1 MQASTE
7 AETALIQT
15 VLRSAAARTDRL
27 QTGRPL
33 RVMDLYCG
41 VGTFT
46 LPLLGNGAIV
56 TCYEA
61 DRTAIDSLLAAT
73 RAAGLGASCST
84 HSRDLVVAPV
94 RAEEFCTAKGEPKF
108 DLILLDPPRQGAAE
122 QTAQLVE
129 LADLLYE
136 DASDSVPD
144 IVMVS
149 CNPHTAVRDIAVL
162 VAAGWQLEEVQMID
176 QFVRT
181 AHTEIVTR
189 LVFDGR
195 QNTRR

>member
-1 MQASTE
+1 M
-7 AETALIQT
+7 
-15 VLRSAAARTDRL
+15 
-27 QTGRPL
+27 
-33 RVMDLYCG
+33 
-41 VGTFT
+41 
-46 LPLLGNGAIV
+46 

-61 DRTAIDSLLAAT
+61 DRTAIDSLLTAT
-73 RAAGLGASCST
+73 RAAELRASCST

-94 RAEEFCTAKGEPKF
+94 RAEEFCTAKGVPEF

-129 LADLLYE
+129 LADLLQEY
-136 DASDSVPD
+136 APDSVPDIVPD

-149 CNPHTAVRDIAVL
+149 CNPHTAVRDIAML

-181 AHTEIVTR
+181 THTEIVTR
-189 LVFDGR
+189 MVFDSR

>member
-1 MQASTE
+1 M
-7 AETALIQT
+7 
-15 VLRSAAARTDRL
+15 
-27 QTGRPL
+27 
-33 RVMDLYCG
+33 
-41 VGTFT
+41 
-46 LPLLGNGAIV
+46 

-61 DRTAIDSLLAAT
+61 DRAAIDSLLSAT
-73 RAAGLGASCST
+73 RAAGFEYPAAPVVICSC
-84 HSRDLVVAPV
+84 PV

-108 DLILLDPPRQGAAE
+108 DLILLDPPRRGR
-122 QTAQLVE
+122 QTDRELVA

-136 DASDSVPD
+136 DAPDRVPD
-144 IVMVS
+144 MFQISMVS

-189 LVFDGR
+189 LVFAGR
-195 QNTRR
+195 QSASR

>member
-1 MQASTE
+1 M
-7 AETALIQT
+7 
-15 VLRSAAARTDRL
+15 
-27 QTGRPL
+27 
-33 RVMDLYCG
+33 
-41 VGTFT
+41 
-46 LPLLGNGAIV
+46 
-56 TCYEA
+56 
-61 DRTAIDSLLAAT
+61 
-73 RAAGLGASCST
+73 
-84 HSRDLVVAPV
+84 

-189 LVFDGR
+189 LVFDSR

>member
-1 MQASTE
+1 MLQSVSGKKEAWTSSPYGEQAWGNKKLKAQSDE
-7 AETALIQT
+7 
-15 VLRSAAARTDRL
+15 
-27 QTGRPL
+27 
-33 RVMDLYCG
+33 CG
-41 VGTFT
+41 
-46 LPLLGNGAIV
+46 
-56 TCYEA
+56 
-61 DRTAIDSLLAAT
+61 
-73 RAAGLGASCST
+73 
-84 HSRDLVVAPV
+84 
-94 RAEEFCTAKGEPKF
+94 F

-136 DASDSVPD
+136 NAPDSVPDIVPD

-189 LVFDGR
+189 LVFDDR

>member
-1 MQASTE
+1 M
-7 AETALIQT
+7 
-15 VLRSAAARTDRL
+15 
-27 QTGRPL
+27 
-33 RVMDLYCG
+33 
-41 VGTFT
+41 
-46 LPLLGNGAIV
+46 
-56 TCYEA
+56 
-61 DRTAIDSLLAAT
+61 
-73 RAAGLGASCST
+73 
-84 HSRDLVVAPV
+84 

-129 LADLLYE
+129 LADLLHE
-136 DASDSVPD
+136 DAPDSVPD

>member
-1 MQASTE
+1 M
-7 AETALIQT
+7 
-15 VLRSAAARTDRL
+15 
-27 QTGRPL
+27 
-33 RVMDLYCG
+33 
-41 VGTFT
+41 
-46 LPLLGNGAIV
+46 

-73 RAAGLGASCST
+73 QAAGLRASCST

-94 RAEEFCTAKGEPKF
+94 RSEEFCTAKGEPKF

-189 LVFDGR
+189 LVFNGR

>member
-1 MQASTE
+1 
-7 AETALIQT
+7 
-15 VLRSAAARTDRL
+15 
-27 QTGRPL
+27 
-33 RVMDLYCG
+33 
-41 VGTFT
+41 
-46 LPLLGNGAIV
+46 
-56 TCYEA
+56 
-61 DRTAIDSLLAAT
+61 
-73 RAAGLGASCST
+73 
-84 HSRDLVVAPV
+84 V

-129 LADLLYE
+129 LADLLYK
-136 DASDSVPD
+136 DAVPDIVPD

-181 AHTEIVTR
+181 AHTEIVIR

>member
-1 MQASTE
+1 MYKRQ
-7 AETALIQT
+7 
-15 VLRSAAARTDRL
+15 
-27 QTGRPL
+27 
-33 RVMDLYCG
+33 
-41 VGTFT
+41 
-46 LPLLGNGAIV
+46 LPLLGIGAIV

-73 RAAGLGASCST
+73 RAAGFGVSCST
-84 HSRDLVVAPV
+84 HSRDLVAAPV
-94 RAEEFCTAKGEPKF
+94 RAEEFCTAKGKPEF
-108 DLILLDPPRQGAAE
+108 DLILLDPPRQGAPA

-129 LADLLYE
+129 LTALLYE
-136 DASDSVPD
+136 DAPDSVPD

-149 CNPHTAVRDIAVL
+149 CSPHTAVRDITVL

-181 AHTEIVTR
+181 AHTEIVAR
-189 LVFDGR
+189 LVFDVR

>member
-1 MQASTE
+1 M
-7 AETALIQT
+7 
-15 VLRSAAARTDRL
+15 
-27 QTGRPL
+27 
-33 RVMDLYCG
+33 
-41 VGTFT
+41 
-46 LPLLGNGAIV
+46 
-56 TCYEA
+56 
-61 DRTAIDSLLAAT
+61 
-73 RAAGLGASCST
+73 
-84 HSRDLVVAPV
+84 
-94 RAEEFCTAKGEPKF
+94 
-108 DLILLDPPRQGAAE
+108 LDPPRKGAAE

-136 DASDSVPD
+136 DASDSVPDIVPD

-189 LVFDGR
+189 LVFDSR

>member
-1 MQASTE
+1 M
-7 AETALIQT
+7 L
-15 VLRSAAARTDRL
+15 
-27 QTGRPL
+27 
-33 RVMDLYCG
+33 
-41 VGTFT
+41 
-46 LPLLGNGAIV
+46 
-56 TCYEA
+56 
-61 DRTAIDSLLAAT
+61 
-73 RAAGLGASCST
+73 
-84 HSRDLVVAPV
+84 
-94 RAEEFCTAKGEPKF
+94 AEEFCTAKGEPEF

-136 DASDSVPD
+136 DASDSVPDIVPD